1 MNFDQAR
8 FNMIEQQ
15 IRPWE
20 VLDGEVLA
28 LLSVVKRE
36 NFVPAGLK
44 AMAFVDMELPL
55 REGGA
60 RGQMMLAPRQEARLL
75 QDLAVQAHERVL
87 EIGTGSGYMAALL
100 AQRAAHVL
108 TLEIEAEL
116 AIQARKNLANEGVSN
131 VDVRHADG
139 ASGAPADGPFDVI
152 VLSGSVA
159 EVPQALLAQLSVG
172 GRLAAI
178 VGDEPMMRATF
189 ITRNSETAWTT
200 TEPWDTVTPRLVSF
214 AEHAHFKF

>member
-1 MNFDQAR
+1 
-8 FNMIEQQ
+8 
-15 IRPWE
+15 
-20 VLDGEVLA
+20 
-28 LLSVVKRE
+28 
-36 NFVPAGLK
+36 
-44 AMAFVDMELPL
+44 
-55 REGGA
+55 
-60 RGQMMLAPRQEARLL
+60 MLAPRLEARLL
-75 QDLAVQAHERVL
+75 QDLVVQAHERVL
-87 EIGTGSGYMAALL
+87 EIGTGSGHMAALL

-200 TEPWDTVTPRLVSF
+200 SEPWDTVAPRLVSF